1 MTGYLYFPGCSLKGS
16 GAPYEKS
23 LQAVFGALDLKLR
36 EIPDWNCCGATAYL
50 SVDADMA
57 VTLAARNLALAER
70 TDGQDVVAP
79 CSGCYLSLTKA
90 QSMLA
95 EYPDLRERVT
105 GALGKANLAYEGR
118 VAVRHPLE
126 VLLKDVGAVELK
138 KHVVRPL
145 KNLRVAPYYGCAI
158 LRPFPAVPD
167 SKSPHALEDLCR
179 VVGATPVDYPQKAR
193 CCGGMLT
200 SGVQSVGLR
209 LVEILLSEAKSAEA
223 DVVVTTCPLC
233 QYNLEVYQDRLCK
246 AKGTDLRLP
255 ILYFT
260 QLLGMAFGLD
270 DTALGL
276 DQLFRVPTLAPC
288 PAVKA

>member
-1 MTGYLYFPGCSLKGS
+1 MNDYLYFPGCSLKGS

-23 LQAVFGALDLKLR
+23 LLAVFNTLGLRLR

-70 TDGQDVVAP
+70 ADGQDVVAP
-79 CSGCYLSLTKA
+79 CSGCYLSLMKA
-90 QSMLA
+90 KATLA
-95 EYPDLRERVT
+95 EYPDVRDRIT
-105 GALGKANLAYEGR
+105 GALGKAGLAYEGR
-118 VAVRHPLE
+118 AAVRHPLE
-126 VLLKDVGAVELK
+126 VLLTDVGADALK

-145 KNLRVAPYYGCAI
+145 KNLRVAAYYGCAI
-158 LRPFPAVPD
+158 LRPYPAVPD
-167 SKSPHALEDLCR
+167 AQSPHSLEDLCR
-179 VVGATPVDYPQKAR
+179 IAGATPVDYPQKAR

-209 LVEILLSEAKSAEA
+209 LVEILLAEA
-223 DVVVTTCPLC
+223 QAADADAIVTTCPLC

-246 AKGTDLRLP
+246 DRGTDLRLP
-255 ILYFT
+255 VLYFT
-260 QLLGMAFGLD
+260 QMLGMAFGLD
-270 DTALGL
+270 DRALGL
-276 DQLFRVPTLAPC
+276 DQLFRVPLVAPC

>member
-1 MTGYLYFPGCSLKGS
+1 MTSYQYFPGCSLKGS

-23 LQAVFGALDLKLR
+23 LLAVFHALGAELQ

-70 TDGQDVVAP
+70 VDGQDVVAP

-90 QSMLA
+90 KSMLA
-95 EYPDLRERVT
+95 EYPEVRERVT
-105 GALGKANLAYEGR
+105 KALGKGGLVYGGR
-118 VAVRHPLE
+118 TAVRHPLE
-126 VLLKDVGAVELK
+126 VLLTDVGAETLK
-138 KHVVRPL
+138 KHVTRPL

-158 LRPFPAVPD
+158 LRPFPAVPTPQT
-167 SKSPHALEDLCR
+167 PHSLEDLCR
-179 VVGATPVDYPQKAR
+179 IAGATPVDFPHKAR

-200 SGVQSVGLR
+200 SGVQTVGLR
-209 LVEILLSEAKSAEA
+209 LVEILLCEAKAADA
-223 DVVVTTCPLC
+223 DVIVTTCPLC

-246 AKGTDLRLP
+246 AKGTDIRMP
-255 ILYFT
+255 VLYFT
-260 QLLGMAFGLD
+260 QMLGMAYGLD
-270 DTALGL
+270 DRALGL

-288 PAVKA
+288 PAVRA